1 MIWMRVV
8 VGILVCWAGSAAAAT
23 LTWNENTEGNLAGY
37 RVYHC
42 TVIPCTP
49 SSGNQSL
56 LVNLGK
62 VTSYNIGTPSS
73 TKHYY
78 VTAIDTSNAES
89 ASSGVVTYSPSSMP
103 AVSNLTLTVVG
114 TPTQGKWG
122 VEAATTDLRD
132 VMATVYLDG
141 KMYLTDNSAP
151 YSFPA
156 SSGFTTTGTFGKG
169 THKVEFVFYL
179 QGTATEIGRAN
190 FTVQEGTSSTA
201 SSPVTLTVVGNPA
214 TGPWGVEGKTTDQ
227 RDVMANI
234 YLDGKLHD
242 VNSYAPYGFPD
253 DNNLGVVPG
262 RFGAG
267 SHTVQFIF
275 FLQDTTIEIGRASV
289 TVVEGSPNPVS
300 LSVTGSPAASNWG
313 VVGNVTDTRDV
324 MATIF
329 LDGTLHHT
337 ENEPPY
343 AFPGDDG
350 TTLTTARFGSGTH
363 TVQFI
368 FYLQGTATELGRSSV
383 TVKEGP

>member
-1 MIWMRVV
+1 MICMRVV
-8 VGILVCWAGSAAAAT
+8 AGILVCWVGLAAAAT
-23 LTWNENTEGNLAGY
+23 LTWNANTEGSLAGY
-37 RVYHC
+37 RVYQC
-42 TVIPCTP
+42 TAMPCTP

-62 VTSYNIGTPSS
+62 VTSYNIGTPTS
-73 TKHYY
+73 TKYY
-78 VTAIDTSNAES
+78 YITAIDTSNAES
-89 ASSGVVTYSPSSMP
+89 ASSGVVTYSPSQMP
-103 AVSNLTLTVVG
+103 AVTNLTLTVVG

-190 FTVQEGTSSTA
+190 VTVQEGTSSTA
-201 SSPVTLTVVGNPA
+201 SSAVTLTVVGNPA
-214 TGPWGVEGKTTDQ
+214 TGPWGVEGKTTDT

-234 YLDGKLHD
+234 YLDGQLHD

-253 DNNLGVVPG
+253 DNNIGVVPG

-275 FLQDTTIEIGRASV
+275 FLQDTTTEIGRASV

-313 VVGNVTDTRDV
+313 VVGNITDTRDV

-329 LDGTLHHT
+329 LDGNLHHT

-343 AFPGDDG
+343 AFPTDN
-350 TTLTTARFGSGTH
+350 TTARFGAGTH
-363 TVQFI
+363 TVQFV